1 MKWCQRCRRLTWHA
15 QVMTCYELPKSKGTS
30 KIFLDTKYIR
40 LIQKPHTLAAL
51 SRQNKPTP
59 RGTMAVHLKNN
70 TRVGEEEG
78 AVLTDVTNQKA
89 VATIATFIRAPRDHP
104 LSAGSP
110 VSFWSNCF
118 IQANPKT
125 GQLLELVQTSLSRS
139 IAPNNMTKWRL
150 GRWLWRINVCF

>member
-1 MKWCQRCRRLTWHA
+1 MLSLTL
-15 QVMTCYELPKSKGTS
+15 T
-30 KIFLDTKYIR
+30 
-40 LIQKPHTLAAL
+40 
-51 SRQNKPTP
+51 
-59 RGTMAVHLKNN
+59 GTMAVHLKNN

-104 LSAGSP
+104 MSAGSP

-125 GQLLELVQTSLSRS
+125 GQLLELVQTSWLGLVHSTKYNAS
-139 IAPNNMTKWRL
+139 I
-150 GRWLWRINVCF
+150 GC